1 MTFGCAT
8 TPARPG
14 NGVIAT
20 LRNER
25 GAAWRVKDTRR
36 PPFWAA
42 RPARCQPAHWHPRGG
57 GHADGYLS
65 PPAGTAPAP
74 MTCGKLHILCAPPAA
89 PDTRTRTKR
98 HADPDGASRRGEGR
112 PGWGTRGRRRGRRA
126 GSGPDDPGPSAA
138 PEDAGDARGSGP
150 GAPARRVG
158 PPARTRARIR
168 PTTRTTSPS
177 RSRRRPRAPTR
188 PRRPGGPRA
197 PIGREA
203 REREREGPEP
213 LGLSRLRACARRA
226 RGGTRTPM
234 IVRSHGPEPCASTN
248 SATRARSEADD
259 SRSGP
264 PASNQSDPQTG
275 ETRHPPDPSAPPPH
289 PPGHTGYDGPDG
301 SVPAEEPVI
310 LGGEEHGVPGQVREG
325 R

>member
-1 MTFGCAT
+1 MEGERYAPSTFLGRQARPLPAGPLA
-8 TPARPG
+8 PAR
-14 NGVIAT
+14 
-20 LRNER
+20 
-25 GAAWRVKDTRR
+25 WRSRR
-36 PPFWAA
+36 WVLVPARRDRPRTHDLWKTTHPVRAA
-42 RPARCQPAHWHPRGG
+42 RR
-57 GHADGYLS
+57 S
-65 PPAGTAPAP
+65 
-74 MTCGKLHILCAPPAA
+74 
-89 PDTRTRTKR
+89 R

-138 PEDAGDARGSGP
+138 PEDAGDARGRGP

-158 PPARTRARIR
+158 PLARTRARIR

-177 RSRRRPRAPTR
+177 RSRRARGRRRGREDREAR
-188 PRRPGGPRA
+188 GRRRPGG
-197 PIGREA
+197 

>member
-1 MTFGCAT
+1 MEGERYAPSTFLGRQARPLPAGPLA
-8 TPARPG
+8 PAR
-14 NGVIAT
+14 
-20 LRNER
+20 
-25 GAAWRVKDTRR
+25 WRSRRWVLVPARRDRPRTHDLWKTTHPARR
-36 PPFWAA
+36 PPSPTRGGA
-42 RPARCQPAHWHPRGG
+42 RPHRV
-57 GHADGYLS
+57 
-65 PPAGTAPAP
+65 
-74 MTCGKLHILCAPPAA
+74 LHSGLPHHRP
-89 PDTRTRTKR
+89 R
-98 HADPDGASRRGEGR
+98 HAE
-112 PGWGTRGRRRGRRA
+112 TRGPHATIAVLKARRPPRHAETRGPGRGTWARGVAPSRGARARGR
-126 GSGPDDPGPSAA
+126 
-138 PEDAGDARGSGP
+138 ARQTENTTGNTRG
-150 GAPARRVG
+150 GAPARR
-158 PPARTRARIR
+158 
-168 PTTRTTSPS
+168 
-177 RSRRRPRAPTR
+177 
-188 PRRPGGPRA
+188 GGPAGADDEGQEDR
-197 PIGREA
+197 GH
-203 REREREGPEP
+203 EREGPEP

>member
-1 MTFGCAT
+1 MTFGCVAA
-8 TPARPG
+8 PARPG

-42 RPARCQPAHWHPRGG
+42 RPARRRPTHWHPRGD

-65 PPAGTAPAP
+65 PPAGTVPAP
-74 MTCGKLHILCAPPAA
+74 MTCGKLHILRAPPAA
-89 PDTRTRTKR
+89 PDTRTRTKK
-98 HADPDGASRRGEGR
+98 HTDPDGASGRGEGR

-126 GSGPDDPGPSAA
+126 G
-138 PEDAGDARGSGP
+138 RGP

-158 PPARTRARIR
+158 PPARTRMRIR
-168 PTTRTTSPS
+168 PTTSPS
-177 RSRRRPRAPTR
+177 RSRRARGRRRGREDREAR
-188 PRRPGGPRA
+188 GRRRPGGR
-197 PIGREA
+197 G
-203 REREREGPEP
+203 REREGPEP
-213 LGLSRLRACARRA
+213 LGLSWLRACARRA

>member
-1 MTFGCAT
+1 MTFGCAAA
-8 TPARPG
+8 PARPG

-42 RPARCQPAHWHPRGG
+42 RPARCRPAHWHPRGG

-74 MTCGKLHILCAPPAA
+74 MTCGKLHILCAPPAT
-89 PDTRTRTKR
+89 PDTRTRTGRAGEGKG
-98 HADPDGASRRGEGR
+98 APDGGRAEGDTGDAR
-112 PGWGTRGRRRGRRA
+112 

-177 RSRRRPRAPTR
+177 RSRRARG
-188 PRRPGGPRA
+188 RRRGRED
-197 PIGREA
+197 REA
-203 REREREGPEP
+203 RGHRSAGRPASANEKARNRWVSAGSGPA
-213 LGLSRLRACARRA
+213 LVV
-226 RGGTRTPM
+226 RGG
-234 IVRSHGPEPCASTN
+234 GLEP
-248 SATRARSEADD
+248 
-259 SRSGP
+259 P
-264 PASNQSDPQTG
+264 
-275 ETRHPPDPSAPPPH
+275 
-289 PPGHTGYDGPDG
+289 
-301 SVPAEEPVI
+301 
-310 LGGEEHGVPGQVREG
+310 
-325 R
+325 

>member
-89 PDTRTRTKR
+89 PDTRTRTGRAGEGKG
-98 HADPDGASRRGEGR
+98 APDGG
-112 PGWGTRGRRRGRRA
+112 RA
-126 GSGPDDPGPSAA
+126 G
-138 PEDAGDARGSGP
+138 EDAGDARG
-150 GAPARRVG
+150 AARMTPA
-158 PPARTRARIR
+158 
-168 PTTRTTSPS
+168 
-177 RSRRRPRAPTR
+177 RRRPRKTR
-188 PRRPGGPRA
+188 ATRGGAARGHPHDGSARRRGRGRESGQRQVLLVADGPA
-197 PIGREA
+197 GADAAEKTGRPAGADGPEA

-264 PASNQSDPQTG
+264 PASNQSDPQAG

>member
-1 MTFGCAT
+1 MTFGCAAA
-8 TPARPG
+8 PARPG

-42 RPARCQPAHWHPRGG
+42 RPARCRPTHWHPRGG

-126 GSGPDDPGPSAA
+126 G
-138 PEDAGDARGSGP
+138 RGP

-158 PPARTRARIR
+158 PPARTRMRIR
-168 PTTRTTSPS
+168 PTTSPS
-177 RSRRRPRAPTR
+177 RSRRARGRRRGREDREAR
-188 PRRPGGPRA
+188 GRRRPGGR
-197 PIGREA
+197 G
-203 REREREGPEP
+203 REREGPEP

-264 PASNQSDPQTG
+264 PASNQSDPQAG

>member
-1 MTFGCAT
+1 MEGERYAPSTFLGRQARPLPAGPLA
-8 TPARPG
+8 PAR
-14 NGVIAT
+14 
-20 LRNER
+20 
-25 GAAWRVKDTRR
+25 WRSRR
-36 PPFWAA
+36 WVLVPARRDRPRTHDLWKTTHPVRAA
-42 RPARCQPAHWHPRGG
+42 RR
-57 GHADGYLS
+57 S
-65 PPAGTAPAP
+65 
-74 MTCGKLHILCAPPAA
+74 
-89 PDTRTRTKR
+89 R
-98 HADPDGASRRGEGR
+98 HADPDAETRGPGRGEQ
-112 PGWGTRGRRRGRRA
+112 
-126 GSGPDDPGPSAA
+126 
-138 PEDAGDARGSGP
+138 GSGP

-158 PPARTRARIR
+158 PPVRTRARIR

>member
-1 MTFGCAT
+1 MEGERYAPTTFLS
-8 TPARPG
+8 R
-14 NGVIAT
+14 
-20 LRNER
+20 
-25 GAAWRVKDTRR
+25 
-36 PPFWAA
+36 
-42 RPARCQPAHWHPRGG
+42 RPARCRPAHWHPRGG

-74 MTCGKLHILCAPPAA
+74 MTCGKLHILCASPAA
-89 PDTRTRTKR
+89 PDTRTRTGRAGEGKG
-98 HADPDGASRRGEGR
+98 APDGG
-112 PGWGTRGRRRGRRA
+112 RA
-126 GSGPDDPGPSAA
+126 GG
-138 PEDAGDARGSGP
+138 DAGDARGRGP

-177 RSRRRPRAPTR
+177 RSRRARGRRRGREDREAR
-188 PRRPGGPRA
+188 GRRRPGG
-197 PIGREA
+197 

>member
-42 RPARCQPAHWHPRGG
+42 RPARRRPAHLAPARCRPAHWHPRGG

-74 MTCGKLHILCAPPAA
+74 MTCGKLHILCASPAA
-89 PDTRTRTKR
+89 PDTRTRTGRAGEGKG
-98 HADPDGASRRGEGR
+98 APDGG
-112 PGWGTRGRRRGRRA
+112 RA
-126 GSGPDDPGPSAA
+126 GG
-138 PEDAGDARGSGP
+138 DAGDARGRGP

>member
-1 MTFGCAT
+1 MTFGCVAA
-8 TPARPG
+8 PARPG

-42 RPARCQPAHWHPRGG
+42 RPARCRPAHWHPRGG

-89 PDTRTRTKR
+89 PDTRTRTGRAGEGKG
-98 HADPDGASRRGEGR
+98 APDGGR
-112 PGWGTRGRRRGRRA
+112 AGGDAGDARGR
-126 GSGPDDPGPSAA
+126 GPDDPGPSAA
-138 PEDAGDARGSGP
+138 PEDAGDARGRGP

-177 RSRRRPRAPTR
+177 RSRRARGRRRGREDREAR
-188 PRRPGGPRA
+188 GRRRPGGR
-197 PIGREA
+197 G
-203 REREREGPEP
+203 REREGPEP

>member
-42 RPARCQPAHWHPRGG
+42 RPARCRPAHWHPRGG

-89 PDTRTRTKR
+89 PDTRTRTGRAGEGKG
-98 HADPDGASRRGEGR
+98 APDGGR
-112 PGWGTRGRRRGRRA
+112 AGGDAGDARGR
-126 GSGPDDPGPSAA
+126 GPDDPGPSAA

-177 RSRRRPRAPTR
+177 RSRRARGADAAEKTGRPA
-188 PRRPGGPRA
+188 GA
-197 PIGREA
+197 D
-203 REREREGPEP
+203 GPEAA
-213 LGLSRLRACARRA
+213 SANEKARNRWVSA
-226 RGGTRTPM
+226 GSGPALVVRGG
-234 IVRSHGPEPCASTN
+234 GLEP
-248 SATRARSEADD
+248 
-259 SRSGP
+259 P
-264 PASNQSDPQTG
+264 
-275 ETRHPPDPSAPPPH
+275 
-289 PPGHTGYDGPDG
+289 
-301 SVPAEEPVI
+301 
-310 LGGEEHGVPGQVREG
+310 
-325 R
+325 

>member
-42 RPARCQPAHWHPRGG
+42 RPARCRPAHWHPRGG

-89 PDTRTRTKR
+89 PDTRTRTGRAGEGKG
-98 HADPDGASRRGEGR
+98 APDGGR
-112 PGWGTRGRRRGRRA
+112 AGGDAGDARGR
-126 GSGPDDPGPSAA
+126 GPDDPGPS
-138 PEDAGDARGSGP
+138 
-150 GAPARRVG
+150 
-158 PPARTRARIR
+158 ARTRARIR

-177 RSRRRPRAPTR
+177 RSRRARGRRRGREDREAR
-188 PRRPGGPRA
+188 GRRRPGG
-197 PIGREA
+197 

-264 PASNQSDPQTG
+264 PASNQSEPQTG

>member
-42 RPARCQPAHWHPRGG
+42 RPARCRPAHWHPRGG

-89 PDTRTRTKR
+89 PDTRTRTGRAGEGKG
-98 HADPDGASRRGEGR
+98 APDGGR
-112 PGWGTRGRRRGRRA
+112 AGGDAGDARGR
-126 GSGPDDPGPSAA
+126 GPDDPGPS
-138 PEDAGDARGSGP
+138 
-150 GAPARRVG
+150 
-158 PPARTRARIR
+158 ARTRARIR

-177 RSRRRPRAPTR
+177 RSRRARGRRRGREDREAR
-188 PRRPGGPRA
+188 GRRRPGG
-197 PIGREA
+197 

-248 SATRARSEADD
+248 SATRARSEDDD

-275 ETRHPPDPSAPPPH
+275 ETRHPSDPSAPPPH

-301 SVPAEEPVI
+301 SVPPEEPVI

>member
-42 RPARCQPAHWHPRGG
+42 RPARCRPAHWHPRGG

-89 PDTRTRTKR
+89 PDTRTRTGRAGEGKG
-98 HADPDGASRRGEGR
+98 APDGGR
-112 PGWGTRGRRRGRRA
+112 AGGDAGDAR

-188 PRRPGGPRA
+188 PRKPGGPRA
-197 PIGREA
+197 PT
-203 REREREGPEP
+203 
-213 LGLSRLRACARRA
+213 ARRPRA
-226 RGGTRTPM
+226 RTRRPRTAGSQPAPGLRSSCAGGDSNPHDRKITRT
-234 IVRSHGPEPCASTN
+234 
-248 SATRARSEADD
+248 
-259 SRSGP
+259 
-264 PASNQSDPQTG
+264 
-275 ETRHPPDPSAPPPH
+275 
-289 PPGHTGYDGPDG
+289 
-301 SVPAEEPVI
+301 
-310 LGGEEHGVPGQVREG
+310 
-325 R
+325 

>member
-1 MTFGCAT
+1 MGTC
-8 TPARPG
+8 P
-14 NGVIAT
+14 
-20 LRNER
+20 
-25 GAAWRVKDTRR
+25 R
-36 PPFWAA
+36 PPGPAL
-42 RPARCQPAHWHPRGG
+42 RPRPVEN
-57 GHADGYLS
+57 YTS
-65 PPAGTAPAP
+65 
-74 MTCGKLHILCAPPAA
+74 CAPSAAPPPTREGARLHGRSRIVTGAAA
-89 PDTRTRTKR
+89 PDTRRHKVRCCAGPALTSCAAPPPDTRGR
-98 HADPDGASRRGEGR
+98 EDPDGRADGGEGA
-112 PGWGTRGRRRGRRA
+112 PDGERA
-126 GSGPDDPGPSAA
+126 GGA
-138 PEDAGDARGSGP
+138 P
-150 GAPARRVG
+150 GARATTGR
-158 PPARTRARIR
+158 PPARQ
-168 PTTRTTSPS
+168 
-177 RSRRRPRAPTR
+177 
-188 PRRPGGPRA
+188 GGQ
-197 PIGREA
+197 EA

-275 ETRHPPDPSAPPPH
+275 ETRHPSDPSAPPPH

-310 LGGEEHGVPGQVREG
+310 LGGEEHGVPGQVRKG

>member
-1 MTFGCAT
+1 MEGERYAPTTFLS
-8 TPARPG
+8 R
-14 NGVIAT
+14 
-20 LRNER
+20 
-25 GAAWRVKDTRR
+25 
-36 PPFWAA
+36 
-42 RPARCQPAHWHPRGG
+42 RPARRRPAHWHPRGG

-89 PDTRTRTKR
+89 PDTRTRTGRAGEGKG
-98 HADPDGASRRGEGR
+98 APDGGR
-112 PGWGTRGRRRGRRA
+112 AGGDAGDAR

-177 RSRRRPRAPTR
+177 RSRRARGHRRGREDREAR
-188 PRRPGGPRA
+188 GHRRPGG
-197 PIGREA
+197 

-248 SATRARSEADD
+248 SATRARSEHET
-259 SRSGP
+259 SP
-264 PASNQSDPQTG
+264 PTPSTSN
-275 ETRHPPDPSAPPPH
+275 PH
-289 PPGHTGYDGPDG
+289 LRIRP
-301 SVPAEEPVI
+301 
-310 LGGEEHGVPGQVREG
+310 
-325 R
+325 

>member
-1 MTFGCAT
+1 MEGERYAPSTFLGRQARPLPAGPLA
-8 TPARPG
+8 PAR
-14 NGVIAT
+14 
-20 LRNER
+20 
-25 GAAWRVKDTRR
+25 WRSRR
-36 PPFWAA
+36 WVLVPARRDRPRTHDLWKTTHPVRAA
-42 RPARCQPAHWHPRGG
+42 RR
-57 GHADGYLS
+57 S
-65 PPAGTAPAP
+65 
-74 MTCGKLHILCAPPAA
+74 
-89 PDTRTRTKR
+89 R
-98 HADPDGASRRGEGR
+98 HADPDEETRGPGRGEQA
-112 PGWGTRGRRRGRRA
+112 RGR
-126 GSGPDDPGPSAA
+126 A
-138 PEDAGDARGSGP
+138 PRMGDAREE
-150 GAPARRVG
+150 
-158 PPARTRARIR
+158 TRA
-168 PTTRTTSPS
+168 TRGGVARMTPA
-177 RSRRRPRAPTR
+177 RRRPRKMRATR
-188 PRRPGGPRA
+188 GGVARGHPHDGSARRCGRGRESGQRQERQVLLVAGGPA
-197 PIGREA
+197 GADAAEKTGRPAGADGPEA

>member
-1 MTFGCAT
+1 MEGERYAPSTFLGRQ
-8 TPARPG
+8 ARP
-14 NGVIAT
+14 
-20 LRNER
+20 
-25 GAAWRVKDTRR
+25 
-36 PPFWAA
+36 
-42 RPARCQPAHWHPRGG
+42 
-57 GHADGYLS
+57 
-65 PPAGTAPAP
+65 PPAGPLAPARWRSRRWV
-74 MTCGKLHILCAPPAA
+74 LVPARRDR
-89 PDTRTRTKR
+89 PRTHDLWKTTHPVRVARRSR
-98 HADPDGASRRGEGR
+98 HADPDGASRRGESAPDGGR
-112 PGWGTRGRRRGRRA
+112 AGGDAGDAR

-138 PEDAGDARGSGP
+138 PEGAGDARGSGP

-177 RSRRRPRAPTR
+177 RSRRARGR
-188 PRRPGGPRA
+188 RRPGGR
-197 PIGREA
+197 G
-203 REREREGPEP
+203 REREGPEP

-264 PASNQSDPQTG
+264 PASNQSDPQAG

>member
-42 RPARCQPAHWHPRGG
+42 RPARCRPAHLAPARRRPAHWHPRGD

-89 PDTRTRTKR
+89 PDTRTRTGRAGEGKG
-98 HADPDGASRRGEGR
+98 APDGG
-112 PGWGTRGRRRGRRA
+112 RA
-126 GSGPDDPGPSAA
+126 GG
-138 PEDAGDARGSGP
+138 DAGDARGRGP

-177 RSRRRPRAPTR
+177 RSRRARGRRRGREDREARGRRSTGRPRART
-188 PRRPGGPRA
+188 RRPGTAGSQLA
-197 PIGREA
+197 P
-203 REREREGPEP
+203 
-213 LGLSRLRACARRA
+213 GLRSSCA
-226 RGGTRTPM
+226 GGDSNPHDRKITRT
-234 IVRSHGPEPCASTN
+234 
-248 SATRARSEADD
+248 
-259 SRSGP
+259 
-264 PASNQSDPQTG
+264 
-275 ETRHPPDPSAPPPH
+275 
-289 PPGHTGYDGPDG
+289 
-301 SVPAEEPVI
+301 
-310 LGGEEHGVPGQVREG
+310 
-325 R
+325 